1 MGRHYKKAAD
11 NSPIRIIKKYQNRKL
26 YDTKT
31 SCYVTLDDIARLIK
45 TGEEVKVVDN
55 QTKGD
60 VTAIILTQILYDQEK
75 YKKSIMPITMLKN
88 MVQSGSGSVY
98 EFMQKYVTQS
108 VSNIHN
114 AKVEAERYIE
124 RLVAQGELSKI
135 EGKNLAKDLIH
146 SAQRGVDEIQ
156 NKIDERI
163 KTTLTKMKKVTD
175 LQTNI
180 SHLHKKLDNIER
192 RLDDLE
198 R

>member
-11 NSPIRIIKKYQNRKL
+11 SSLIRIIKKYQNRKL

-31 SCYVTLDDIARLIK
+31 SQYVTLEDIARLIK
-45 TGEEVKVVDN
+45 TGEEVQVVDN
-55 QTKGD
+55 QTKSD

-98 EFMQKYVTQS
+98 EFMQKFVSQN

-114 AKVEAERYIE
+114 AKVEAERYID
-124 RLVAQGELSKI
+124 RLVVQGELSKA
-135 EGKNLAKDLIH
+135 EGKNLIKELIN

-163 KTTLTKMKKVTD
+163 KSALTKMKKVSE

-180 SHLHKKLDNIER
+180 SHLHQKLDTIER
-192 RLDDLE
+192 RVDELE

>member
-1 MGRHYKKAAD
+1 M
-11 NSPIRIIKKYQNRKL
+11 IK
-26 YDTKT
+26 
-31 SCYVTLDDIARLIK
+31 I
-45 TGEEVKVVDN
+45 GEEVRVVDN

-75 YKKSIMPITMLKN
+75 HKKSIMPITMLKN

-98 EFMQKYVTQS
+98 EFMQKFISQS

-114 AKVEAERYIE
+114 AKVESERYID
-124 RLVAQGELSKI
+124 RLVAKGELTKI
-135 EGKNLAKDLIH
+135 EGKNLLKELIH
-146 SAQRGVDEIQ
+146 SAQRGVDEVQ

-180 SHLHKKLDNIER
+180 SHLHTKLDNIER